1 MILLTNI
8 TRTNLIKNLLRQMGG
23 GGGESILATDFFE
36 LKKKNVTRVSQ
47 KLNRVFP
54 LGVILAYLQ
63 FTNHDDLIKY
73 RTNIKYENQL

>member
-8 TRTNLIKNLLRQMGG
+8 TPTNLIKNLLRQMGG

-54 LGVILAYLQ
+54 LEVILAYLQ
-63 FTNHDDLIKY
+63 FTNHDDLIRY